1 MSNIEYQTQ
10 SHIQIECRIS
20 NIKLNLTFKFWMSNI
35 KYQTESNIPI
45 IWILNIKL
53 NPTVEFW
60 MSNIEYRITQF
71 NIWLFFLFRTS
82 YISNWIK
89 HSDLKSQK
97 DKSRVSNIKLNP
109 TFKFWIDCYIVPF
122 VKHCSSMRQGWWF
135 TFLSLDYRAHFKR
148 QALIGWLVP
157 DAYL

>member
-10 SHIQIECRIS
+10 SNIQIECRISNTKLNPTFKSNVEYQTKSNIQIKCRIS

-35 KYQTESNIPI
+35 EYQI
-45 IWILNIKL
+45 
-53 NPTVEFW
+53 
-60 MSNIEYRITQF
+60 QF

-82 YISNWIK
+82 YISNWTK

-122 VKHCSSMRQGWWF
+122 VKHCSSMRRGWWF
-135 TFLSLDYRAHFKR
+135 TFLSLDYRAHFKS
-148 QALIGWLVP
+148 QALIGGLVP